1 MGKKK
6 SAALIALVTVVLVGL
21 LFLCI
26 TPTFP
31 VKSPNSFRSLLSIVE
46 LGRDLDGGYYTV
58 YYPEGV
64 ISKAEYETLKASY
77 DYDSES
83 TENPDDNYVA
93 YKGIYLSKDIAEEGG
108 VTQEFQDQFG
118 AALRAVNKRYE
129 KAGMSDYTLRVQDD
143 YTIRIEIPGLDF
155 DDYYA
160 EQYAQSMITYFSYS
174 GGIVLSDASAA
185 DGEATAQMEGSGEN
199 IRSVTTANAG
209 DSGYAVVINL
219 TSAGR
224 EAFRE
229 MTSTTSSS
237 SSSSSS
243 SPSSSSATVYV
254 HVGDQTLLSAGVKGE
269 MDQDTLYI
277 GGFTEE
283 EATVRAVL
291 LDSCISDSDIID
303 LSFETPECYSMD
315 PVAGTNSALIVAI
328 CIGVLVLAMLVF
340 SLVKFKGMGLAHVY
354 GFVTYAVAV
363 IACISLIPAV
373 QITLGGVIGIL
384 LASAIMVSCNYFAF
398 NNIKKEFAT
407 GKTLTASIKTGYK
420 KSLAFTIDV
429 HAILILAGLAVWLI
443 STGAAKFMALPFL
456 LAVAISALCTLLVTR
471 FYLYMFMAQPK
482 NKIAFVGFKREE
494 TEDE

>member
-1 MGKKK
+1 MFFRRARRAGCRKKTAVNFNKLQEEAMGKKK

-108 VTQEFQDQFG
+108 VTQEFQDQFD

-129 KAGMSDYTLRVQDD
+129 KAGMSDYTLRVQYD

-229 MTSTTSSS
+229 MTSTISSS

-243 SPSSSSATVYV
+243 ATVYEGRNGSGYAV
-254 HVGDQTLLSAGVKGE
+254 YRRFYRGRSHGQGGAPRFLHFGFGHHRPFVRNAGVLFDGSRRGHEFRADRRDLHRRARVGDA
-269 MDQDTLYI
+269 
-277 GGFTEE
+277 
-283 EATVRAVL
+283 R
-291 LDSCISDSDIID
+291 
-303 LSFETPECYSMD
+303 
-315 PVAGTNSALIVAI
+315 
-328 CIGVLVLAMLVF
+328 
-340 SLVKFKGMGLAHVY
+340 
-354 GFVTYAVAV
+354 
-363 IACISLIPAV
+363 
-373 QITLGGVIGIL
+373 IL
-384 LASAIMVSCNYFAF
+384 
-398 NNIKKEFAT
+398 
-407 GKTLTASIKTGYK
+407 
-420 KSLAFTIDV
+420 
-429 HAILILAGLAVWLI
+429 
-443 STGAAKFMALPFL
+443 P
-456 LAVAISALCTLLVTR
+456 R
-471 FYLYMFMAQPK
+471 
-482 NKIAFVGFKREE
+482 
-494 TEDE
+494 